1 MYNEIYLLKILQW
14 SGMFTGKLD
23 TDIKHSEVPHAL
35 NKFYENLNVSNVSP
49 TKVKKKCS
57 LM

>member
-1 MYNEIYLLKILQW
+1 
-14 SGMFTGKLD
+14 MFTGKLD
-23 TDIKHSEVPHAL
+23 TDIKHSEAPHAL
-35 NKFYENLNVSNVSP
+35 NKFYENLKVSNVSP